1 METSPFMLLLYAG
14 VAIYIG
20 KLYWDDTRAYCAGK
34 PNPKAL
40 PGAVP
45 CSGKALWI
53 ALAGALVLLGL
64 ETGGE
69 IALGIDDE
77 QSRIAAA
84 FLIAMLAAG
93 IVEEVIFRGYLVVA
107 NRGRVALIASICMF
121 SAVFA
126 LLHPHLWSYENEDAA
141 WWAFWQASWT
151 WDFGTKAWFSTAF
164 LFFHSLWFYACR
176 FGSWNPERSILPA
189 FAAHAFSNFGVF
201 CVKWMQGYVDF

>member
-20 KLYWDDTRAYCAGK
+20 KLYWDDTRAYCSGQ
-34 PNPKAL
+34 PNSKAL
-40 PGAVP
+40 PGAAP

-69 IALGIDDE
+69 IALGIDDQ

-141 WWAFWQASWT
+141 WWAFWQANWT
-151 WDFGTKAWFSTAF
+151 WDFGTKAWFSTTF

-189 FAAHAFSNFGVF
+189 FAAHAFSNLGVF